1 MRLSTT
7 ILELKF
13 PWPLYA
19 KLITHL
25 FSIKNNRTISNLN
38 TIVEQEKWHR
48 PALMPR
54 KNATSFKHSD
64 IQLLHKFSV
73 ARHHN
78 GLKNAKIILAM
89 KVMFKLECS
98 RSLDTSRGN
107 LFASHSVSL
116 IRLSYYKFW
125 DEFGLAFNLYN
136 V

>member
-1 MRLSTT
+1 MTT
-7 ILELKF
+7 VREVYYSFHFAIF
-13 PWPLYA
+13 Y
-19 KLITHL
+19 
-25 FSIKNNRTISNLN
+25 IKNNRTISNLN
-38 TIVEQEKWHR
+38 TIVELEKWHR

-54 KNATSFKHSD
+54 KNATSFQHSD

-78 GLKNAKIILAM
+78 GLKNAKIILAAM
-89 KVMFKLECS
+89 KVMFNKLECF